1 MALKVLQPEPGSR
14 RQDCSTCRNRD
25 NCWASGI
32 KEEHIMT
39 NLLVC
44 RLKRGI
50 EMNRSTRMLLS
61 MLRPKLRALARFAVR
76 ETHLNVDMVVTELES
91 ATIEALLK
99 NYVMGEIAYP
109 LHYLFGHP
117 NGVIRHYANNYVKK
131 VRRYEDTHVIVANLA
146 EQVTDTYEA
155 FVDEEDD
162 TTRRTRIARE
172 VIDDGITLNA
182 IEYRV
187 LKFCLT
193 NATEARRPLNG
204 LHVHLAKT
212 MGVVRARVTK
222 IYADA
227 LRKVNA
233 AVEEKMNG
241 IPI

>member
-1 MALKVLQPEPGSR
+1 
-14 RQDCSTCRNRD
+14 
-25 NCWASGI
+25 
-32 KEEHIMT
+32 MT

-50 EMNRSTRMLLS
+50 EVNRSTRMLLS
-61 MLRPKLRALARFAVR
+61 MLRPKLRALARFAIR
-76 ETHLNVDMVVTELES
+76 GTSLELDLVVAELES

-117 NGVIRHYANNYVKK
+117 NGVIRHYANNYAKK
-131 VRRYEDTHVIVANLA
+131 ARRYEDTYTIVSNLA
-146 EQVTDTYEA
+146 EQIKDAYEIEHE
-155 FVDEEDD
+155 EED
-162 TTRRTRIARE
+162 TKRTRIARDVLE
-172 VIDDGITLNA
+172 DGITLNVV
-182 IEYRV
+182 EYRV
-187 LKFCLT
+187 MKFCLT

-227 LRKVNA
+227 TRKLQA
-233 AVEEKMNG
+233 AVEERMNSHAG
-241 IPI
+241 